1 MTRLL
6 FGFLFALTLTFV
18 TGCGGGSTEPTVVT
32 GGPSETERD
41 QQEEDYEAE
50 MEGEEPEGDG

>member
-18 TGCGGGSTEPTVVT
+18 TGCGGSTEPTVVT
-32 GGPSETERD
+32 GGPSETELD
-41 QQEEDYEAE
+41 QQEEDR
-50 MEGEEPEGDG
+50 GVHV